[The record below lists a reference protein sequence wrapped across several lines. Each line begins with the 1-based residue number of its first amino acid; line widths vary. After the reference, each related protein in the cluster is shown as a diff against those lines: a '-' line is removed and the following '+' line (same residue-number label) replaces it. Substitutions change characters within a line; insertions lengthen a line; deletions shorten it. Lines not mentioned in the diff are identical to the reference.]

1 MHLAVKLLSS
11 KEPQEMASR
20 LLMGLVKA
28 GDCAKQALLEE
39 PCAIPSLVEV
49 LQKGTSNA
57 RSYSAA
63 ILRNLSDGSEARSKM
78 VAQQEGAV
86 KGLIGLV
93 TAVIN
98 DAVSQ
103 RRATEAL
110 ANLAMYSGIQVG
122 REALGKLAQLRLSRD
137 EDLAEAATEAL
148 ENLGRH
154 SANQDAVAQVNTVY
168 ANVQKLKSD
177 MVSDAKAAAEA
188 LLNACED
195 EDDDILERLVIKL
208 GGMTPVMK
216 LLDGAAEEDAAGL
229 LMLLVNVGDS
239 VIRTLVEH
247 PSAIP
252 SLVRIL
258 RNGTAPAQADAA
270 GVFRNASHLEAC
282 SKLMAEKGAIEGL
295 VDLLRSPGPTRQRR
309 AAGALA
315 NLASHSEELRAAVG
329 KAGALGPLVELKA
342 SDHDDVAEA
351 AADALDNLGLND
363 ANKEEIKASEKT
375 APDAEPEAEEPK
387 KVADQVQEP
396 AKEQPTSEASA
407 KEAGYPTPVP
417 CQSVGLPD
425 GAGARLAMFSLRFDN
440 GPIEAK
446 FRRVHQLLNNHNF
459 NVLMVDA
466 DAGDNFGTMTMDY
479 LDELVENKGLMI
491 AVCTKH
497 YGEKTAS
504 PYSSFHELRYAQDYQ
519 LDVLPL
525 KVADVY
531 PPQPPSGPDH
541 KYDQKGEARKL
552 LRMVLRPNISFFD
565 CCSLSEQEIALKIAN
580 KLLGRGHG
588 GSGHG

>member
-1 MHLAVKLLSS
+1 
-11 KEPQEMASR
+11 
-20 LLMGLVKA
+20 
-28 GDCAKQALLEE
+28 
-39 PCAIPSLVEV
+39 
-49 LQKGTSNA
+49 
-57 RSYSAA
+57 
-63 ILRNLSDGSEARSKM
+63 
-78 VAQQEGAV
+78 
-86 KGLIGLV
+86 
-93 TAVIN
+93 
-98 DAVSQ
+98 
-103 RRATEAL
+103 
-110 ANLAMYSGIQVG
+110 
-122 REALGKLAQLRLSRD
+122 
-137 EDLAEAATEAL
+137 
-148 ENLGRH
+148 
-154 SANQDAVAQVNTVY
+154 
-168 ANVQKLKSD
+168 
-177 MVSDAKAAAEA
+177 
-188 LLNACED
+188 
-195 EDDDILERLVIKL
+195 
-208 GGMTPVMK
+208 MTPVMK

-329 KAGALGPLVELKA
+329 KAGAIGPLVELKA

-351 AADALDNLGLND
+351 AADALDNLRLND

-407 KEAGYPTPVP
+407 KEVGYPTPVP

-446 FRRVHQLLNNHNF
+446 FRRVHQLLKNHNF

-479 LDELVENKGLMI
+479 LDELVENKGVQSTMARRQRLR
-491 AVCTKH
+491 
-497 YGEKTAS
+497 TAPFMS
-504 PYSSFHELRYAQDYQ
+504 CGMPRI
-519 LDVLPL
+519 
-525 KVADVY
+525 
-531 PPQPPSGPDH
+531 
-541 KYDQKGEARKL
+541 
-552 LRMVLRPNISFFD
+552 ISWTF
-565 CCSLSEQEIALKIAN
+565 C
-580 KLLGRGHG
+580 R
-588 GSGHG
+588 

>member
-1 MHLAVKLLSS
+1 
-11 KEPQEMASR
+11 MASR

-329 KAGALGPLVELKA
+329 KAGAIGPLVELKA

-407 KEAGYPTPVP
+407 KEVGYPTPVP

-425 GAGARLAMFSLRFDN
+425 GAGASYRMT
-440 GPIEAK
+440 
-446 FRRVHQLLNNHNF
+446 
-459 NVLMVDA
+459 
-466 DAGDNFGTMTMDY
+466 TMGQQ
-479 LDELVENKGLMI
+479 GL
-491 AVCTKH
+491 TF
-497 YGEKTAS
+497 YTS
-504 PYSSFHELRYAQDYQ
+504 N
-519 LDVLPL
+519 DV
-525 KVADVY
+525 
-531 PPQPPSGPDH
+531 
-541 KYDQKGEARKL
+541 
-552 LRMVLRPNISFFD
+552 
-565 CCSLSEQEIALKIAN
+565 
-580 KLLGRGHG
+580 
-588 GSGHG
+588 

>member
-1 MHLAVKLLSS
+1 
-11 KEPQEMASR
+11 MASR

-329 KAGALGPLVELKA
+329 KAGAIGPLVELKA

-407 KEAGYPTPVP
+407 KEVGYPTPVP

-446 FRRVHQLLNNHNF
+446 FRRVHQLLKNHNF

-479 LDELVENKGLMI
+479 W
-491 AVCTKH
+491 T
-497 YGEKTAS
+497 S
-504 PYSSFHELRYAQDYQ
+504 
-519 LDVLPL
+519 
-525 KVADVY
+525 
-531 PPQPPSGPDH
+531 
-541 KYDQKGEARKL
+541 L
-552 LRMVLRPNISFFD
+552 LRT
-565 CCSLSEQEIALKIAN
+565 
-580 KLLGRGHG
+580 RG
-588 GSGHG
+588 S

>member
-1 MHLAVKLLSS
+1 M
-11 KEPQEMASR
+11 
-20 LLMGLVKA
+20 
-28 GDCAKQALLEE
+28 
-39 PCAIPSLVEV
+39 
-49 LQKGTSNA
+49 
-57 RSYSAA
+57 
-63 ILRNLSDGSEARSKM
+63 
-78 VAQQEGAV
+78 
-86 KGLIGLV
+86 
-93 TAVIN
+93 
-98 DAVSQ
+98 
-103 RRATEAL
+103 
-110 ANLAMYSGIQVG
+110 
-122 REALGKLAQLRLSRD
+122 
-137 EDLAEAATEAL
+137 
-148 ENLGRH
+148 
-154 SANQDAVAQVNTVY
+154 
-168 ANVQKLKSD
+168 
-177 MVSDAKAAAEA
+177 
-188 LLNACED
+188 
-195 EDDDILERLVIKL
+195 
-208 GGMTPVMK
+208 
-216 LLDGAAEEDAAGL
+216 
-229 LMLLVNVGDS
+229 
-239 VIRTLVEH
+239 
-247 PSAIP
+247 
-252 SLVRIL
+252 
-258 RNGTAPAQADAA
+258 
-270 GVFRNASHLEAC
+270 
-282 SKLMAEKGAIEGL
+282 
-295 VDLLRSPGPTRQRR
+295 
-309 AAGALA
+309 
-315 NLASHSEELRAAVG
+315 
-329 KAGALGPLVELKA
+329 ELKA